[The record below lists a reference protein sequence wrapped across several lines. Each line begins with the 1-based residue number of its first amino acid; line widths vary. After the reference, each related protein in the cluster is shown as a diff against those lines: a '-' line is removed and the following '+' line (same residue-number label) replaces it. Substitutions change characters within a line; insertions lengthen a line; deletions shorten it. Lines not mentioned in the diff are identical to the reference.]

1 MPRHSLSIER
11 LIRFCSSSH
20 SRPKLISFASCH
32 IPEVW
37 IKLQNMS
44 LGLQGAASFPACSFL
59 RGENSCGQ
67 GGATV
72 QLCNCATVHWVAP
85 PGKIALCAQSLHHLA
100 YCTAPWYLHCLTC
113 TRFYTWYRHTLPP
126 AAFYLSFSFT
136 HFDVKLLCFLF
147 FGSRFGHNL
156 WHFIL
161 ASIKIL
167 ISTFR
172 QHSTP

>member
-1 MPRHSLSIER
+1 MRLKRKKDGHSQIQGR
-11 LIRFCSSSH
+11 
-20 SRPKLISFASCH
+20 AN
-32 IPEVW
+32 
-37 IKLQNMS
+37 KLQTCTPCKKDGIVMLTRWES
-44 LGLQGAASFPACSFL
+44 WWCLG
-59 RGENSCGQ
+59 N
-67 GGATV
+67 GGWM
-72 QLCNCATVHWVAP
+72 CRWSSRCATVHWVTA
-85 PGKIALCAQSLHHLA
+85 PGKIALRAQSLHHLA